1 MSGARS
7 VVNDI
12 DIDLGQLFGALW
24 RSWVRIICF
33 ALIVTAGAFLIAT
46 LATPQYRAETR
57 ILIEARESPFTR
69 PTNAVADSDRPLL
82 DEEAIT
88 SQVEVISSADILR
101 DVARQ
106 LNLSERAEFSGSSN
120 SILSKLMV
128 MTGLRRDPS
137 QASLDE
143 RVLKEMRERLTVF
156 RVERSRVIVV
166 RFASEDPELAAEVPN
181 RIAAAYLKVQEDAK
195 LASNVGAAQWLE
207 PEIADLSQRVRE
219 AEEKV
224 AAYRAQADLFM
235 GQGTAGLATQQL
247 SELATELSRVRVA
260 RSAAESRA
268 SAVRDALRSGAQVE
282 AMPEV
287 LNAPL
292 VERLRE
298 RHAQLSAELADL
310 STSLLGSH
318 PRIRAL
324 NAQISETNQQLRGE
338 MQKVLRSLESEAGAA
353 QAQEQQLLANVNTL
367 KAKTARA
374 EGDEVELRALERE
387 AAAQRALL
395 EAYLTR
401 HREAAARSDRTYLPA
416 DARVF
421 ARASA
426 PFEPYFPKVLPITV
440 AAFIGSLLLAVIG
453 ILLAELFSGRAMRPT
468 HGSPLT
474 PVRQVPM
481 PPVPS
486 RDPEPTGS
494 SYAPTG
500 ASAAHYAEAALAD
513 TPSDPEQA
521 PVLPA
526 AAATEQPIQ
535 MSIEMVASHLV
546 SSGTIRAIFVSPEG
560 DEAGASSVMVA
571 REIADV
577 GLRVVLLDLTW
588 GGAPSTAMLQSAAY
602 AGITDLLAS
611 EAQFA
616 DVIHGDLYSDCH
628 VIPVGTADRNRAMK
642 AADRLPIIMASLATA
657 YDIVVVECG
666 PAAAEG
672 IARVDGEAC
681 TVVLSLIEPDN
692 AAVLQAVIDLE
703 RYGYADLIRVT
714 PKGYLTPPKPRGRSA
729 A

>member
-24 RSWVRIICF
+24 RNWVRIIFF

-106 LNLSERAEFSGSSN
+106 LNLSERAEFSGSSK

-195 LASNVGAAQWLE
+195 LASNVGATQWLE

-353 QAQEQQLLANVNTL
+353 QAQEQELLANVNAL
-367 KAKTARA
+367 KAETARA

-474 PVRQVPM
+474 PVRQV
-481 PPVPS
+481 
-486 RDPEPTGS
+486 RDAT
-494 SYAPTG
+494 
-500 ASAAHYAEAALAD
+500 SAIAR
-513 TPSDPEQA
+513 
-521 PVLPA
+521 
-526 AAATEQPIQ
+526 
-535 MSIEMVASHLV
+535 
-546 SSGTIRAIFVSPEG
+546 SG
-560 DEAGASSVMVA
+560 
-571 REIADV
+571 
-577 GLRVVLLDLTW
+577 
-588 GGAPSTAMLQSAAY
+588 
-602 AGITDLLAS
+602 
-611 EAQFA
+611 
-616 DVIHGDLYSDCH
+616 
-628 VIPVGTADRNRAMK
+628 ADRIFLYV
-642 AADRLPIIMASLATA
+642 DRRECCALCRSRTGRYSL
-657 YDIVVVECG
+657 
-666 PAAAEG
+666 
-672 IARVDGEAC
+672 
-681 TVVLSLIEPDN
+681 SSN
-692 AAVLQAVIDLE
+692 
-703 RYGYADLIRVT
+703 
-714 PKGYLTPPKPRGRSA
+714 
-729 A
+729 